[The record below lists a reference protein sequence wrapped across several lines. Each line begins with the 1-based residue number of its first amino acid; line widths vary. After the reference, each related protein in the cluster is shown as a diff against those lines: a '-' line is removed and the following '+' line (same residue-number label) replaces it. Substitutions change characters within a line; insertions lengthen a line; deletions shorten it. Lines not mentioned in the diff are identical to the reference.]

1 MLLSYFLLIL
11 DPSEYAANSDEVIP
25 IRSNET
31 VQIKQLLTHNFAV
44 IVLVFP
50 QEPLRVVVGVN
61 VDLGNGIVS
70 GWLSDALVD
79 T

>member
-31 VQIKQLLTHNFAV
+31 VQIKQSLTHDLAV